1 MLLVGDIGGTKTSLA
16 VYSRPD
22 RGDYPIGE
30 ATLKSAAFSDPGAL
44 VQVFL
49 NQSGLRVDSAVFG
62 IAGPVVHDAVR
73 TTNLPWTIRAQDLR
87 ETLGLSNLWLLNDLQ
102 AVANSIPT
110 LGSGDLEILQ
120 EGEFVKHS
128 AIAVIAPGTGL
139 GEAYL
144 TDGADG
150 YRAHASEGGHADF
163 APLNALQIDLLNFL
177 LEEYDHVSYERLCS
191 GMGLPNIYRF
201 LKKAKGLREPDWL
214 ANQLKESSDPTP
226 VIVRGAAQTEKPSA
240 ICVETVRLFC
250 EILGAECSNV
260 ALKFLATGGI
270 YLAGG
275 MLLKM
280 LDVFD
285 KAVFLEAFRAKGR
298 FADLMSSIP
307 VSIIVNPNAALIGAS
322 RFAFQQLEMQKRS
335 ASN

>member
-1 MLLVGDIGGTKTSLA
+1 M
-16 VYSRPD
+16 
-22 RGDYPIGE
+22 
-30 ATLKSAAFSDPGAL
+30 
-44 VQVFL
+44 
-49 NQSGLRVDSAVFG
+49 
-62 IAGPVVHDAVR
+62 
-73 TTNLPWTIRAQDLR
+73 
-87 ETLGLSNLWLLNDLQ
+87 
-102 AVANSIPT
+102 
-110 LGSGDLEILQ
+110 
-120 EGEFVKHS
+120 
-128 AIAVIAPGTGL
+128 
-139 GEAYL
+139 
-144 TDGADG
+144 
-150 YRAHASEGGHADF
+150 
-163 APLNALQIDLLNFL
+163 
-177 LEEYDHVSYERLCS
+177 
-191 GMGLPNIYRF
+191 
-201 LKKAKGLREPDWL
+201 
-214 ANQLKESSDPTP
+214 
-226 VIVRGAAQTEKPSA
+226 
-240 ICVETVRLFC
+240 RLFC